1 MVFVFFL
8 SSPDAL
14 ESSTSARPLSL
25 SLKNHYSQTLE
36 QLITST
42 PAWPPRTP
50 SLPPPAQG
58 SCAESYLNLLN
69 LDGDKA
75 EGSVNGGAGD
85 FIAANAATDNKESPR
100 NGVIPFRNSG
110 SGDER

>member
-1 MVFVFFL
+1 MVFF

-50 SLPPPAQG
+50 SLPPAQG

-75 EGSVNGGAGD
+75 EGSVNGGAGE
-85 FIAANAATDNKESPR
+85 FIGANGAADNKESPC

-110 SGDER
+110 SVDER